1 MVTYTLSSKVYLDTH
16 LKCYSKIVTINE
28 YPEGPLQDYVS
39 RVRDNKLSIF
49 QQQSVCEDWKP
60 CFYAIHY
67 PGQGRQF
74 FTVDRLPELFSLV
87 TANGYTIDTQLT
99 QMINQSQ
106 TVSVDGFI
114 CFISHS
120 N

>member
-28 YPEGPLQDYVS
+28 YPEGPLQNYVS

-67 PGQGRQF
+67 PGQGQQF

-106 TVSVDGFI
+106 TVSVDGII
-114 CFISHS
+114 CFISY
-120 N
+120 NK